1 MTTTKLRSAWDLF
14 RQALA
19 GDTDLN
25 YTEGSI
31 ARVTILL
38 AIPMILEMA
47 MESVFRDRRYLLR
60 GPTGRRGGSHRWVSP
75 RR

>member
-14 RQALA
+14 KEAMR
-19 GDTDLN
+19 GDTELN

-38 AIPMILEMA
+38 AIPMILEM
-47 MESVFRDRRYLLR
+47 VIVV
-60 GPTGRRGGSHRWVSP
+60 HW
-75 RR
+75 